1 MECVLGLDSGLVNR
15 PDGLGAT
22 PLHYAATG
30 ASNHLT
36 QLLIT
41 KVHALLE
48 ITVSWLKA
56 RLFNMSIQ
64 ITLFFAGV

>member
-1 MECVLGLDSGLVNR
+1 MGLQGSALVNQ

-41 KVHALLE
+41 KVYTCTHTNMIRGSLTSFNSHNFS
-48 ITVSWLKA
+48 TVDPM
-56 RLFNMSIQ
+56 F
-64 ITLFFAGV
+64 